1 MAMTV
6 NVVFAINYS
15 QNHREVILNYFNQWL
30 SIGLIVEVDHLKKSL
45 LSRKQSRATLPV
57 VLVTP

>member
-1 MAMTV
+1 MTV

-15 QNHREVILNYFNQWL
+15 QNHREVVLNYFNQW
-30 SIGLIVEVDHLKKSL
+30 